1 MTDVP
6 SEGRR
11 AADLASVASVALEET
26 GPPRVVLAGD
36 PTTAC
41 AVIHEDA
48 DIEVGIWTVTPGTFR
63 SVKHGVSESMHFIA
77 GAGRIEH
84 PDGSATVI
92 APGTVLHL
100 IDGWEGTWHVT
111 ELVRKSYVI
120 VRTPAPGAAEDVR

>member
-1 MTDVP
+1 MSSDV
-6 SEGRR
+6 RR
-11 AADLASVASVALEET
+11 ASFLADVASAALEET

-48 DIEVGIWTVTPGTFR
+48 DIEVGIWTVTPGTFG
-63 SVKHGVSESMHFIA
+63 SIKHGVSESMHFIA

-84 PDGSATVI
+84 PDGSATII

-100 IDGWEGTWHVT
+100 HDGWEGTWHVT
-111 ELVRKSYVI
+111 ETVRKSYVI
-120 VRTPAPGAAEDVR
+120 VRTPVPPDASGRP

>member
-6 SEGRR
+6 TEGSR
-11 AADLASVASVALEET
+11 ASFLAGVGSVDLEDT
-26 GPPRVVLAGD
+26 GPPRVVLAGT

-48 DIEVGIWTVTPGTFR
+48 DIEVGIWTVTPGSFG

-84 PDGSATVI
+84 PDGTATVI
-92 APGTVLHL
+92 APGTVLHVE
-100 IDGWEGTWHVT
+100 DGWEGTWHVT
-111 ELVRKSYVI
+111 ETVRKSYVI
-120 VRTPAPGAAEDVR
+120 VRTPAPAGAEDLR